1 MIGIELRRRIVD
13 AYNSGRCGSYEQT
26 AELFGV
32 GRATVS
38 RLLRRH
44 RETGDVKALPVGGNY
59 PRQIDLDWLRE
70 HADKVPDAR
79 LVDRI
84 DAWEEI
90 SGRRV
95 ASSTMSVAMRAI
107 GWTHKKRLPSP
118 TSKSD
123 KTWSTSDRRS

>member
-1 MIGIELRRRIVD
+1 M
-13 AYNSGRCGSYEQT
+13 
-26 AELFGV
+26 
-32 GRATVS
+32 
-38 RLLRRH
+38 RRH